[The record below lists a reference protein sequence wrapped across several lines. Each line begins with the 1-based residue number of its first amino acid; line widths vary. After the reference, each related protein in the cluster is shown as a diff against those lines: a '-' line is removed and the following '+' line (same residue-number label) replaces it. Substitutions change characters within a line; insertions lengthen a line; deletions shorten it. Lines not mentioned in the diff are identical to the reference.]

1 MQIVQALMLG
11 CCQQRADLNT
21 LGICISQQM
30 NCCSFLKFFKQIV
43 TFAASAA

>member
-11 CCQQRADLNT
+11 CCQQRVDLNT
-21 LGICISQQM
+21 LGIYIGQQM
-30 NCCSFLKFFKQIV
+30 NCWSFLKFFEQIV